1 VAGKRYFSGENLTLA
16 HLLGR
21 LAGAPSPL
29 HRGRVAPQWPP
40 PEFFLHAKTG
50 KGRAGHGSR
59 PRNLGDMRL
68 GRLSP
73 FHVRA
78 FRFQWPADL
87 LTSWASEMETLILG
101 WYILVETGSV
111 LLLTVFGALQF
122 HGTIIAPLVGVA
134 GDRIGHRNVLCA
146 MRAAYMLLAATLM
159 ALAFAHALSPL
170 LVLGIV
176 ALNGMVRPSDMGVRT
191 ALIAHTVPSDRLI
204 GALGIARTTVDS
216 ARIAGALAGAGL
228 VVAFGVGPAY
238 IAVTSFYAAGALLT
252 LGVTTPQSPRAEAAP
267 APVRSPWHDLKEGVR
282 YVLATRSLHAAT
294 WLAFLVNATAYPV
307 SSGLLPYVARDI
319 YGVDQ
324 TGLGYLLASFAAGAL
339 TGSIALALT
348 AGRLRLQRVLIVS
361 CAGWYAMLLV
371 LAQTRSITGGILCL
385 IAAGFTQ
392 SLTMVSLSAI
402 LMHATDPRF
411 RGRVMG
417 VRMLAIYGLPFGL
430 IGAGALV
437 GRIGFGSTAT
447 IYAAVGLA
455 LTLLTAVR
463 WRADVWQPAEP

>member
-1 VAGKRYFSGENLTLA
+1 
-16 HLLGR
+16 
-21 LAGAPSPL
+21 
-29 HRGRVAPQWPP
+29 
-40 PEFFLHAKTG
+40 
-50 KGRAGHGSR
+50 
-59 PRNLGDMRL
+59 MRI

-73 FHVRA
+73 FRVRA

-122 HGTIIAPLVGVA
+122 LGTMIAPLVGVA

-146 MRAAYMLLAATLM
+146 MRAVYMLLAATLM
-159 ALAFAHALSPL
+159 TLAFAHALSPL

-176 ALNGMVRPSDMGVRT
+176 ALNGMVRPADMGVRT
-191 ALIAHTVPSDRLI
+191 ALIAHTVASDRLI

-216 ARIAGALAGAGL
+216 ARVAGALAGAGL

-238 IAVTSFYAAGALLT
+238 VAVTGFYAAGALLT
-252 LGVTTPQSPRAEAAP
+252 LGVTTPQSHERAQGLP
-267 APVRSPWHDLKEGVR
+267 ARLQSPWHDLKEGVR
-282 YVLATRSLHAAT
+282 YVRATRGLHAAT

-307 SSGLLPYVARDI
+307 SNGLLPYVARDV
-319 YGVDQ
+319 YGIDQ
-324 TGLGYLLASFAAGAL
+324 TGLGYLVASFASGSL
-339 TGSIALALT
+339 VGSICLALAG
-348 AGRLRLQRVLIVS
+348 GRVRLQRVLIAS
-361 CAGWYAMLLV
+361 CTGWYALLLV
-371 LAQTRSITGGILCL
+371 LGQTRSTTGGILCL
-385 IAAGFTQ
+385 MLAGFTQ
-392 SLTMVSLSAI
+392 SLCMVSLAGI

-430 IGAGALV
+430 VGAGALV

-447 IYAAVGLA
+447 IYAIVGLV
-455 LTLLTAVR
+455 LTLMTAVR
-463 WRADVWQPAEP
+463 WRSDVWQPAEP